1 MNQST
6 PLRLC
11 STCKQPN
18 GWVLLDAR
26 KYAWY
31 CGECY
36 GQWERKFLLDMVEA
50 RRQIALNPD

>member
-18 GWVLLDAR
+18 GWALLDAR

-36 GQWERKFLLDMVEA
+36 GQWETKFLLDLMVA
-50 RRQIALNPD
+50 RQKILQERD